1 MVMLHI
7 HYHDHQESLDDS
19 YDRQRLKYVGL
30 FGLFLTIGAAAGTLI
45 LYSQKTPNF
54 GHFLSNLVN

>member
-30 FGLFLTIGAAAGTLI
+30 FGLFLTIGAAAGMHSWIIKGLLIYSTLNSTLPI
-45 LYSQKTPNF
+45 
-54 GHFLSNLVN
+54 